1 VAVEKKAYTPHPY
14 LVHRREYTHLH
25 THAHAGKDTRAIDK
39 YTSREREIF
48 FLIEDREREIK
59 EHLLFFFFF
68 FFPIWIKRPRYC
80 GLTHKKEH
88 I

>member
-1 VAVEKKAYTPHPY
+1 VAVEKKADTPHPY

-39 YTSREREIF
+39 YTSREREI
-48 FLIEDREREIK
+48 K